1 LLLALELEDCC
12 FLTHRA
18 DANPRGYFVDFNRQR
33 IACMSRCS
41 SFGSVSIA
49 WLMLCSVVLADGVL
63 LNGVSPRALSRGGTN
78 LAFSDNGGILFD
90 NPAGMTNID
99 DCALCELAGV
109 LPITTMHYV
118 DAQNDVWSTDAT
130 PLPQVSYIRKSEDG
144 VWAFGL
150 GLFVPA
156 GFVEDYTMQGPPQ
169 IPGERRF
176 ESFGV
181 LTKILP
187 GVACQVTDQLSIG
200 GTLGVGYCYGKLE
213 APYILQGPTLPGT
226 PVVMNTHGAGACMVW
241 SVGAQYQL
249 TDATMLG
256 ATYQSESRFTLD
268 GNTDIQV
275 PALGPFGQSSYDS
288 SIGIVWPQSVGVGLR
303 HEFCRHRIGSID
315 VIWYDWSNAFDQFQ
329 VTLRDG
335 SNPFLPP
342 QAVENFPLNW
352 HGSVQAKFGYEHML
366 PMGTML
372 RLGYIYNNNPI
383 PKGTLTPLIQAF
395 FEHAVSVGLGWQY
408 GDWDLDVGYMHMF
421 APDQHVGTSDFF
433 GGQFSNATHQAA
445 VDAIFVGLI
454 HHH

>member
-200 GTLGVGYCYGKLE
+200 TLHFARPHAAGNARSDEHPRCWRMHGV
-213 APYILQGPTLPGT
+213 
-226 PVVMNTHGAGACMVW
+226 
-241 SVGAQYQL
+241 VGGRPIS
-249 TDATMLG
+249 TN
-256 ATYQSESRFTLD
+256 RC
-268 GNTDIQV
+268 
-275 PALGPFGQSSYDS
+275 
-288 SIGIVWPQSVGVGLR
+288 
-303 HEFCRHRIGSID
+303 H
-315 VIWYDWSNAFDQFQ
+315 NAWRY
-329 VTLRDG
+329 LSKR
-335 SNPFLPP
+335 
-342 QAVENFPLNW
+342 
-352 HGSVQAKFGYEHML
+352 K
-366 PMGTML
+366 
-372 RLGYIYNNNPI
+372 PI
-383 PKGTLTPLIQAF
+383 
-395 FEHAVSVGLGWQY
+395 HA
-408 GDWDLDVGYMHMF
+408 
-421 APDQHVGTSDFF
+421 
-433 GGQFSNATHQAA
+433 
-445 VDAIFVGLI
+445 
-454 HHH
+454 